1 MTKRTS
7 IVFTIFV
14 ILFMGGIVFGHLGR
28 TYCTRSNENYEA
40 LQPESFVPDVI
51 ETVLHSEKLKQI
63 YVCYNDANC
72 VNVYS
77 ESGQFLWAVAT
88 PYLRNSYFTL
98 QNDNL
103 IIYQGDAYIYSAV
116 DGTFRGLE
124 DEESL
129 NLDHDQEIE
138 QTGDFQS
145 GEFYFDS
152 YQVYTADTEGN
163 LQVIVS
169 RPWWHWFFH
178 YGLSLSLAFIGAA
191 GIGITLF
198 LSKKKVYTTIRKSIT
213 FKSTK
218 AKSIQNYFI
227 VTTVIHVAY
236 TLLNVICA
244 FFTTWLIIG
253 IIPLTLHMI
262 FSSIVL
268 WNMIDR
274 LRCSYDETEAVEFWG
289 MCEIGSY
296 IIAFLSVIIAS
307 AIAG

>member
-1 MTKRTS
+1 MSGDFVQRGEPALLDKWTRTEHA
-7 IVFTIFV
+7 
-14 ILFMGGIVFGHLGR
+14 L
-28 TYCTRSNENYEA
+28 RSGA
-40 LQPESFVPDVI
+40 DLVI
-51 ETVLHSEKLKQI
+51 EIPALFCLGNAGQ
-63 YVCYNDANC
+63 YADAA
-72 VNVYS
+72 VRILEATGKVSHISFGS
-77 ESGQFLWAVAT
+77 ESGDADALKRIAGV
-88 PYLRNSYFTL
+88 LR
-98 QNDNL
+98 
-103 IIYQGDAYIYSAV
+103 
-116 DGTFRGLE
+116 
-124 DEESL
+124 
-129 NLDHDQEIE
+129 DHDQEIE

-198 LSKKKVYTTIRKSIT
+198 LSKKKVYATIRKSIT

-262 FSSIVL
+262 LSSIVL

>member
-14 ILFMGGIVFGHLGR
+14 ILFMGSIVFGHLGR

-169 RPWWHWFFH
+169 RP
-178 YGLSLSLAFIGAA
+178 
-191 GIGITLF
+191 
-198 LSKKKVYTTIRKSIT
+198 
-213 FKSTK
+213 
-218 AKSIQNYFI
+218 
-227 VTTVIHVAY
+227 
-236 TLLNVICA
+236 
-244 FFTTWLIIG
+244 
-253 IIPLTLHMI
+253 
-262 FSSIVL
+262 
-268 WNMIDR
+268 
-274 LRCSYDETEAVEFWG
+274 
-289 MCEIGSY
+289 
-296 IIAFLSVIIAS
+296 
-307 AIAG
+307 